1 MWCDAKKEVERHYTL
16 FLKQMMV
23 CLDKNDLPA
32 PVGCKSFLIQLGFG
46 ALRAS
51 YPTKNM
57 NRVHNLRNKKRRPL
71 LWYIRLLVVCNEPS
85 SNANAQTE
93 ESCP

>member
-1 MWCDAKKEVERHYTL
+1 MWCDAKKEVEGHSTL
-16 FLKQMMV
+16 FLKQTIV

-51 YPTKNM
+51 YPAKNM
-57 NRVHNLRNKKRRPL
+57 NRVHDKKHRSL
-71 LWYIRLLVVCNEPS
+71 LWYIRLLDVCNE
-85 SNANAQTE
+85 TFF
-93 ESCP
+93 